1 MMRWRKVAEGV
12 VGLCIALYTLSA
24 HALYLDSTIY
34 DIPAERSFISKR
46 IYNDSHKQNVYSISA
61 IKIDRPARV
70 GKSVCQ

>member
-1 MMRWRKVAEGV
+1 MMRWRKVTEGV

-46 IYNDSHKQNVYSISA
+46 IYNDSHKQNV
-61 IKIDRPARV
+61 
-70 GKSVCQ
+70 

>member
-46 IYNDSHKQNVYSISA
+46 IKCKDKAFLEELQGIIA
-61 IKIDRPARV
+61 K
-70 GKSVCQ
+70 KLK